1 MLVRCTNEFFR
12 TSCLTVRKFCESIGR
27 IAVCL
32 LFSRY
37 ILFAYTICV
46 STILTDLTL
55 VELNSGKY
63 IHEME
68 GMKILT
74 NICNMERY
82 ITNVIQDTILIYI
95 SMS

>member
-1 MLVRCTNEFFR
+1 MKVLGELQSVCYFPDTYLLR
-12 TSCLTVRKFCESIGR
+12 TL
-27 IAVCL
+27 
-32 LFSRY
+32 
-37 ILFAYTICV
+37 CV
-46 STILTDLTL
+46 SSILTDLTL

-63 IHEME
+63 VHKRK

-74 NICNMERY
+74 NICNMERR